1 MKCVFCGFA
10 DTRVVDSRPQSGDS
24 RVRRRR
30 ECESCKR
37 RFTTTELP
45 GDRALSPELFS
56 PMIVK
61 KNGDYERL
69 DRDKLARSVAVSLR
83 KSRRAAVNPDAVAGE
98 VADEVAA
105 RATPADTREIGEM
118 ILARLKALDPMGYL
132 RYASVHREMS
142 SPDDFAKLLRELGDD
157 EREPDS
163 GTGSDSKT
171 ESVPETAPESESETE
186 SVPETESESDSGTES
201 GPGSGAGSR
210 SKTTSRRSR
219 K

>member
-171 ESVPETAPESESETE
+171 ESAPETELESGSGTE

-201 GPGSGAGSR
+201 GSGSGAGSR
-210 SKTTSRRSR
+210 FKTTSRRSR